1 MMKNYEND
9 VTLEEMSYELELAT
23 LGMLYYA
30 GVKKELVNVA
40 FDRYIDVI
48 DDVLES
54 SDASGV
60 DEVIAVVEYM
70 KKNYPELFK

>member
-1 MMKNYEND
+1 MKNYEND

-30 GVKKELVNVA
+30 GVKKELINEA

-48 DDVLES
+48 DDVLEN
-54 SDASGV
+54 SDTNGV

>member
-1 MMKNYEND
+1 MKNYEND

-30 GVKKELVNVA
+30 GVKKELINEA

-48 DDVLES
+48 DDVLED
-54 SDASGV
+54 SDANGV

>member
-1 MMKNYEND
+1 MKNYEND

-48 DDVLES
+48 DDVLEG
-54 SDASGV
+54 SDARGV